1 MSKGILPAMGLN
13 MVELILGVAAIA
25 VILAVVM
32 MLASGNG

>member
-1 MSKGILPAMGLN
+1 MAKGVLPAMGMS

-32 MLASGNG
+32 MLVSGN